1 MFSVIQRLAARL
13 TSYLIRASEL
23 VQGQLAQG
31 RSNKGPS
38 SLTPSVDLQK
48 FWVTEWG
55 LHGRGP
61 FGCPVPCSPSDAH
74 LIWLPETF
82 RN

>member
-38 SLTPSVDLQK
+38 SLTPSVDLEK
-48 FWVTEWG
+48 FRVTE
-55 LHGRGP
+55 
-61 FGCPVPCSPSDAH
+61 
-74 LIWLPETF
+74 
-82 RN
+82 